1 MKEENEYYKQL
12 CYDLLYSNK
21 ELHKKIKELEEELDI
36 LKRNQNNNIK
46 DVIIKELI
54 MYKKR
59 RRR

>member
-1 MKEENEYYKQL
+1 MKEENEDYKQL
-12 CYDLLYSNK
+12 CYDLLYANK